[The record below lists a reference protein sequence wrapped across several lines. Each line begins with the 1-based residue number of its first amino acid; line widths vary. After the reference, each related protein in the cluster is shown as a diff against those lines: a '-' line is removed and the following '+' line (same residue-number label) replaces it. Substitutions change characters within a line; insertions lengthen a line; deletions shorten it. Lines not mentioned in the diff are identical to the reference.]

1 MWQAVVKDAI
11 GGRPESR
18 RGNRGGREN
27 LAVMVEIT

>member
-11 GGRPESR
+11 GRRPDNR
-18 RGNRGGREN
+18 PANRGGREN